1 LIPEPEGGGAVES
14 EESFTEEE
22 GGRHKRQRRE
32 KRGRGEREE
41 RKIVNGKSKGFVAID
56 VARRDNSQLL
66 VSRGCGAEGQAP
78 ISAEP
83 AVVAV
88 LREDASKRDETR
100 GIY

>member
-1 LIPEPEGGGAVES
+1 MKDKREKKENEEREREREREREGGG
-14 EESFTEEE
+14 
-22 GGRHKRQRRE
+22 
-32 KRGRGEREE
+32 
-41 RKIVNGKSKGFVAID
+41 RKIVNGKSKGFAAID

-66 VSRGCGAEGQAP
+66 LLGGCGAEGQAP

-88 LREDASKRDETR
+88 IREDASKRDETR

>member
-1 LIPEPEGGGAVES
+1 MNERQKRKKRERREREREREREGGG
-14 EESFTEEE
+14 
-22 GGRHKRQRRE
+22 
-32 KRGRGEREE
+32 
-41 RKIVNGKSKGFVAID
+41 RKIVNGKSKGFAAID

-66 VSRGCGAEGQAP
+66 LLGGCGAEGQAP

-88 LREDASKRDETR
+88 IREDASKRDETR